1 MTSAFNRKPSH
12 WPPPDFMSAKATGIP
27 QTQQHASFTFPCSLL
42 YKYHVP
48 HYSACFPYSSADA
61 YTCRM
66 GISLVLALLQHTKDA
81 DNAVYQE
88 RDLMRH

>member
-1 MTSAFNRKPSH
+1 
-12 WPPPDFMSAKATGIP
+12 MSAKATGIP